1 MQKTRSQKNLRQY
14 QPSRKAPPLRKGKK
28 GKPSKPVLSR
38 SKSQKVLPM
47 YRAFPPVQGV
57 SPAFIADSRLP
68 VIQQRQQL
76 AQRRKS
82 GRGRSSGYA
91 PVQPSTIRRRL
102 LYRSPEIQ
110 LTTGAGSKTMLYP
123 VTINNAFVVD
133 SNASAPYN
141 ATPQFAE
148 CADLYASYIVHGFS
162 GSATF
167 ISVGSVPSGSETYVL
182 FGNTAWGA
190 SPGGT
195 VGLNVVQFSSDGPP
209 GMQTQKVL
217 AAGNSGT
224 AKVVHTFK
232 HTISKIM
239 GESTKLPGYKSLV
252 NAGPSLIAYMGLGM
266 NALTASASNFWDI
279 SFELYMDVE
288 FLDYIDTIIS
298 VRDNL
303 RLGIIESPKCAAC
316 TFCSL
321 KEFQECPCKQYEACG
336 LCPWERACSLDY
348 PIIDCPRKLIDIP
361 VIPVR
366 PQRKLSGLKQGQQQP
381 QPYESDSVTRLKAVV
396 KGQYQNQQDDPS
408 RPLGQQQLQQYE
420 SDSPNTRLKSILK
433 NQYQQQQQDDQSRST
448 RPLGAKEF

>member
-1 MQKTRSQKNLRQY
+1 MLKTRSQKNIQRY
-14 QPSRKAPPLRKGKK
+14 QSSSKASPPRKGKK

-38 SKSQKVLPM
+38 SKSQRSISTGRDL
-47 YRAFPPVQGV
+47 
-57 SPAFIADSRLP
+57 SPANRSSLASATDTRLP
-68 VIQQRQQL
+68 AMQQRQQL

-82 GRGRSSGYA
+82 SRGRSSGYA

-102 LYRSPEIQ
+102 QYRSPIYQ
-110 LTTGAGSKTMLYP
+110 LNTGAGSKTMLYP

-148 CADLYASYIVHGFS
+148 CADLYASYIVHGIS
-162 GSATF
+162 GNAVF
-167 ISVGSVPSGSETYVL
+167 YQSGVLSSDLETYVL

-190 SPGGT
+190 SAGGT

-209 GMQTQKVL
+209 GMQSAKTMG
-217 AAGNSGT
+217 GNTSGVPR
-224 AKVVHTFK
+224 AVHHFR
-232 HTISKIM
+232 HSISKIM

-252 NAGPSLIAYMGLGM
+252 NAGPSLLAYMGLGF
-266 NALTASASNFWDI
+266 NGYVVSTVVEI
-279 SFELYMDVE
+279 SFEINLDVQ

-303 RLGIIESPKCAAC
+303 RLGIVEAPKCAAC
-316 TFCSL
+316 TFCSV
-321 KEFQECPCKQYEACG
+321 KEFQECPCKQFEACG

-348 PIIDCPRKLIDIP
+348 PIRDCPRKLIDIP

-366 PQRKLSGLKQGQQQP
+366 LQRKLSGCQSLMKPPSQP
-381 QPYESDSVTRLKAVV
+381 QPQCLD
-396 KGQYQNQQDDPS
+396 
-408 RPLGQQQLQQYE
+408 
-420 SDSPNTRLKSILK
+420 SDSPNTRLKSVLR
-433 NQYQQQQQDDQSRST
+433 NQYQQQQQDDQSRMS